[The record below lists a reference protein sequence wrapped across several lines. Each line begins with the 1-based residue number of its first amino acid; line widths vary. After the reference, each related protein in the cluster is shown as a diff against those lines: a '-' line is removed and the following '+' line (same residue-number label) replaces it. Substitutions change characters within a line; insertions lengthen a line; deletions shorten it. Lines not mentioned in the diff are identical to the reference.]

1 MEPFAPPMRDGG
13 VLTTLECGLGVM
25 RGVELWGIQ
34 ALALRVGIGNGGVC
48 MGKAMLEMQLQ
59 ESNPEAYAQSEPS
72 PLLQKHSWPH
82 YSKTRRWIVPL
93 SFYMYTHTHN
103 PFCAFT

>member
-72 PLLQKHSWPH
+72 PLLQKHSWPY

-93 SFYMYTHTHN
+93 SFYMCTHTHN